1 MQAENRAQDARE
13 YVDSIRK
20 TAHLTRW
27 EDKEFSKRGRPSKT
41 LQKEYVIFSIYIS
54 FQDIHTAHTHTH
66 KHIYIQRR
74 KTVRKGKE
82 HRGQRKTFQT
92 EITVR

>member
-54 FQDIHTAHTHTH
+54 FQDIHTAHTHTQTY
-66 KHIYIQRR
+66 IYTAE
-74 KTVRKGKE
+74 KNSTERKGTPRSEKD
-82 HRGQRKTFQT
+82 
-92 EITVR
+92 VSN